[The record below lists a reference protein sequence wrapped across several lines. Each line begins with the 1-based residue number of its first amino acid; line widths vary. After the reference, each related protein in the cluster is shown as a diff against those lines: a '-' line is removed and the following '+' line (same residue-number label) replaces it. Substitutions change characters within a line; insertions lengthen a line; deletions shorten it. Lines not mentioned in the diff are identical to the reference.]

1 MYAGYSNIL
10 IDDIELDGN
19 YNIQGGKIHLLWNS
33 GYSENT
39 KLIRMYFFEETGDC
53 DPSMDEYP
61 EAEFY
66 IEANTFTEETTGQYY
81 FGRPEV
87 VVDFLLDEEISLYA
101 GNWWIGIQPEGTI
114 DNIAYLLTAEGS
126 GCEVH
131 ADLPYWGYPRWSTA
145 SYLWGSP
152 YDLAFEV
159 HGRPATGP
167 PAVKAWIQPGTEDI
181 ESVVMNY
188 GTFDYEDLTCYAQVR
203 EYITDPENGTEI
215 LNETIGNID
224 LTPLG
229 GSDNLDF
236 GSTIFADEGRY
247 GLYMQLPAD
256 PDDVSKNNQ
265 VSWGVAVD
273 DTNPFSDYPPIF
285 DPENPTGEND
295 WYVDDVTVTLNA
307 TDPWSHGVSSGVKEI
322 RYTVNGGAEQVIP
335 GKTGSFVLTEDG
347 EDIQVEYWA
356 VDWVGNAETP
366 KNSFTINI
374 DQTIP
379 EIALTYEIVG
389 GNPYQGWDFE
399 FKATATDAMSGM
411 ERVEFYFNNE
421 LQETVSGSGPEYIW
435 TLRYWP
441 IPKAIFRATGY
452 DMAGLFNSDEI
463 IDPTTQAHSTP
474 QSHES
479 QEQPRQQPLPR

>member
-1 MYAGYSNIL
+1 
-10 IDDIELDGN
+10 
-19 YNIQGGKIHLLWNS
+19 
-33 GYSENT
+33 
-39 KLIRMYFFEETGDC
+39 
-53 DPSMDEYP
+53 
-61 EAEFY
+61 
-66 IEANTFTEETTGQYY
+66 
-81 FGRPEV
+81 
-87 VVDFLLDEEISLYA
+87 
-101 GNWWIGIQPEGTI
+101 
-114 DNIAYLLTAEGS
+114 
-126 GCEVH
+126 
-131 ADLPYWGYPRWSTA
+131 
-145 SYLWGSP
+145 
-152 YDLAFEV
+152 
-159 HGRPATGP
+159 
-167 PAVKAWIQPGTEDI
+167 
-181 ESVVMNY
+181 
-188 GTFDYEDLTCYAQVR
+188 
-203 EYITDPENGTEI
+203 
-215 LNETIGNID
+215 
-224 LTPLG
+224 
-229 GSDNLDF
+229 
-236 GSTIFADEGRY
+236 
-247 GLYMQLPAD
+247 MQLPAD